1 MFVGQCSTIEET
13 EEFFRSEHVDQED
26 TTELHYVSWRGSSLK
41 REAAALRK
49 LVPEGGRLLDVGT
62 ASGFFLKEFDG
73 LQEWNVEGVEPS
85 AVSTRFA
92 RERFGLNVQQGY
104 LNEQNYQD
112 GSFR

>member
-1 MFVGQCSTIEET
+1 MATTKTECPVCGPQTTSPVGECHDYSVVKCDGCGLMFVGQCSTIEET

-73 LQEWNVEGVEPS
+73 LQEWNV
-85 AVSTRFA
+85 
-92 RERFGLNVQQGY
+92 
-104 LNEQNYQD
+104 
-112 GSFR
+112 